1 METRIIYT
9 LVDLSFGH
17 REEIADTESYKEALK
32 LQREYEDQNEGCET
46 KIETAVIKIRS
57 VKEEQRDLR
66 AEKAQEMRYKK
77 SALQEMSYYAI
88 RRGLEEITEAC
99 YDVDWLFDSGNE
111 DAIYEVL
118 EETYEDFDEFR
129 NAFLTVRL
137 DAERLWDETEE
148 ILRYYDEDDFEQYFN
163 DCTVALI
170 GNRYQ
175 LMGYDTVETDYFNL
189 SQYDSELAVSEA
201 GKRLMKFKKADII
214 SRIGQCM
221 GILLAYYDLRQQY
234 DCLKTTLDL
243 LRGENVSVI
252 HLVRNIEEAY
262 EKANSEKF
270 DEYSKETKEFDKL
283 VSQLPEKVWI
293 S

>member
-1 METRIIYT
+1 MKTRKEK
-9 LVDLSFGH
+9 L
-17 REEIADTESYKEALK
+17 RELK
-32 LQREYEDQNEGCET
+32 
-46 KIETAVIKIRS
+46 
-57 VKEEQRDLR
+57 
-66 AEKAQEMRYKK
+66 AEKAKNLRYKK

-88 RRGLEEITEAC
+88 QQGLEEITEAC
-99 YDVDWLFDSGNE
+99 YDVDWLFDSSNE

-148 ILRYYDEDDFEQYFN
+148 ILRYYAEDDFEQYFN

-189 SQYDSELAVSEA
+189 SQYDSKLAISEA

-214 SRIGQCM
+214 SGIGQCM

-262 EKANSEKF
+262 EKAADVKFFKYDKVTVIF
-270 DEYSKETKEFDKL
+270 DEL
-283 VSQLPEKVWI
+283 VKQLPDKVWLQ
-293 S
+293 